1 MTTTT
6 TPENTSQT
14 CGDSV
19 ELERFIGQ
27 RDWENVL
34 KKLHDIRVAD
44 EAGLVCMVDRNHT
57 LELLSQLSTT
67 DLAEMI
73 ETLPDSDVCR
83 FCDSLDADTMADVL
97 DQTAPERAAH
107 VLRELPEER
116 AKEVIARMED
126 SKDVLPL
133 LAYERG
139 TAGYHMS
146 PRFVALAPE
155 MTSDEAIAALRAERP
170 GHDTV
175 DALYVMDKRGRLR
188 GTLTLRQLV
197 LARSN
202 TRLRNVM
209 EKKVLT
215 ARPDLDERASV
226 RLMEDNN
233 ISALPVVDKDGHMLG
248 VITLRQLLH
257 VTQEQATADMYH
269 LVGLTEVER
278 LSRPL
283 RTAARRRLPWLMM
296 SLGFALLSGLGVN
309 AFDSVI
315 AAVVALA
322 AFLPLISAMGTN
334 YAQQVATIFVR
345 GLATGELREALVR
358 KAVLREAILGIINGA
373 AVAAASGLV
382 GYVWMWN
389 LRLALIFAVSMFLTL
404 ALAALLGAVT
414 PLLLKRFRAD
424 PALGSSVLLATATDV
439 TGFIFLLGIA
449 TALAGFLSV
458 G

>member
-1 MTTTT
+1 MTTMS
-6 TPENTSQT
+6 PEEARQT
-14 CGDSV
+14 CGDAV

-34 KKLHDIRVAD
+34 KKLHDIRVAE
-44 EAGLVCMVDRNHT
+44 EAGLVCMVDRSRT
-57 LELLSQLSTT
+57 LELLAQLSTT

-83 FCDSLDADTMADVL
+83 FCDSVDADTMADVL

-116 AKEVIARMED
+116 AKEVIARMEE

-170 GHDTV
+170 RHDTV

-202 TRLRNVM
+202 ARLRNVM
-209 EKKVLT
+209 EKKVVT
-215 ARPDLDERASV
+215 ARPDLDERACV
-226 RLMEDNN
+226 RLMEDNR
-233 ISALPVVDKDGHMLG
+233 ISSLPVVDRDGHLLG

-269 LVGLTEVER
+269 LVGLSETER

-283 RTAARRRLPWLMM
+283 RVSVRRRLPWLVM
-296 SLGFALLSGLGVN
+296 SLGFALLSGLVVN
-309 AFDSVI
+309 AFQSTI
-315 AAVVALA
+315 AAAVALA
-322 AFLPLISAMGTN
+322 SFLPLISAMGTN

-345 GLATGELREALVR
+345 GLATGELRQPLVR
-358 KAVLREAILGIINGA
+358 RAVTREAVLGIINGVV
-373 AVAAASGLV
+373 VASASGIVAYL
-382 GYVWMWN
+382 WMWK
-389 LRLALIFAVSMFLTL
+389 LRLALIFGVSMFLTL
-404 ALAALLGAVT
+404 ALAAFLGAIT

-439 TGFIFLLGIA
+439 TGFVFLLGIA
-449 TALAGFLSV
+449 ATLAGFLAV